1 MTEAKTQ
8 VMEVTGNQGI
18 RLLAIDLGA
27 SSGRV
32 MLGCYRDG
40 KVTVEEIHRFPNGPV
55 EVNGH
60 LHWDVQ
66 RLLEEI
72 KQGIAAAAAKYGPLR
87 SLSVDTWG
95 VDYGLLDEQGGLLD
109 APHHYRDQRA
119 ADFAS
124 VLEAALPPA
133 EQFKLT
139 GNQSSPINTV
149 YQLFADLMAK
159 AELRT
164 TARQLLLM
172 PDLFN
177 YMLSGVAVAEQTIW
191 STSGLLNPQ
200 STAPAAEVLH
210 RLGLPVTLVPRLV
223 PAGTVL
229 GELRPALQEE
239 LGSGPLQIIAGASH
253 DTASAVASIPY
264 GGFDS
269 NCTDASCVG
278 PGSADPS
285 NADLSSPDP
294 SSAGPDRPAGL
305 SPTLQDAAFISC
317 GTWSL
322 VGLETAEPILSDAAR
337 ASGFTNESGFG
348 GTNRLLKNITG
359 LWLLQ
364 ETQRCWA
371 EAGEPLSHQEAAEL
385 AGQLDR
391 PSACIAELD
400 PNDPLFSTP
409 GDMPLRIESYCIR
422 TGQPV
427 PQTRSEIIRSIL
439 ESLARSYADTI
450 RELEALTGRPMRCI
464 HMVGGGIQN
473 KLLCQ
478 LTADSTGKEVI
489 AGPVEASAIG
499 NLLVQL
505 TALGAVDPAEVPRVA
520 ARSCSTL
527 RYQPSLTHQ
536 N

>member
-1 MTEAKTQ
+1 MTEAETTDIGI
-8 VMEVTGNQGI
+8 TGNKDI
-18 RLLAIDLGA
+18 RLLAVDLGA

-32 MLGCYRDG
+32 MLGSYRDG
-40 KVTVEEIHRFPNGPV
+40 KVAVEEIHRFPNGAV
-55 EVNGH
+55 EMNGH
-60 LHWDVQ
+60 LHWDVH
-66 RLLEEI
+66 RLLQEI
-72 KQGIAAAAAKYGPLR
+72 KHGIAAAAARYGPLH

-95 VDYGLLDEQGGLLD
+95 VDYGLLDEQGELLY
-109 APHHYRDQRA
+109 APHHYRDQRMEDIA
-119 ADFAS
+119 P
-124 VLEAALPPA
+124 VLEAALPPVD
-133 EQFKLT
+133 QFNLT
-139 GNQSSPINTV
+139 GNQSGTINTV
-149 YQLFADLMAK
+149 YQLFADLHRAP
-159 AELRT
+159 ELRA
-164 TARQLLLM
+164 TARQLLMM
-172 PDLFN
+172 PDLFH
-177 YMLSGVAVAEQTIW
+177 YMLSGVAVGEQTIW

-200 STAPAAEVLH
+200 STAPSAEVLH
-210 RLGLPVTLVPRLV
+210 RLELPLELLPRLV

-239 LGSGPLQIIAGASH
+239 LGSGPLKIIAGASH

-264 GGFDS
+264 GDP
-269 NCTDASCVG
+269 G
-278 PGSADPS
+278 PSSADP
-285 NADLSSPDP
+285 DRI
-294 SSAGPDRPAGL
+294 AGIGPAL
-305 SPTLQDAAFISC
+305 RDAAFISC

-322 VGLETAEPILSDAAR
+322 VGLETAEPVLSDAAR
-337 ASGFTNESGFG
+337 AGGFTNESCFG

-364 ETQRCWA
+364 ETQRSWA

-391 PSACIAELD
+391 SKACIAMLD

-427 PQTRSEIIRSIL
+427 PQTRAEIIRSIL

-450 RELEALTGRPMRCI
+450 RELEVLTGRPVSCI

-478 LTADSTGKEVI
+478 LTADATGKDII
-489 AGPVEASAIG
+489 AGPAEASAIG
-499 NLLVQL
+499 NIVVQL
-505 TALGAVDPAEVPRVA
+505 TALGAVDPAEVRRVA
-520 ARSCSTL
+520 ARSCTTVQY
-527 RYQPSLTHQ
+527 RPIVPHR

>member
-8 VMEVTGNQGI
+8 AMDITGDPEI

-32 MLGCYRDG
+32 MLGSYRDG

-66 RLLEEI
+66 RLLQEI
-72 KQGIAAAAAKYGPLR
+72 KQGIAAAAASYGPLH

-95 VDYGLLDEQGGLLD
+95 VDYGLLDEQGELLD
-109 APHHYRDQRA
+109 VPHHYRDQRMT
-119 ADFAS
+119 DIAS

-159 AELRT
+159 LELRT
-164 TARQLLLM
+164 TAKQLLMM

-200 STAPAAEVLH
+200 STAPSAEVLR
-210 RLGLPVTLVPRLV
+210 RLELPAALLPRLV

-229 GELRPALQEE
+229 GELRTTLQEE

-264 GGFDS
+264 GGFS
-269 NCTDASCVG
+269 SSYAES
-278 PGSADPS
+278 S
-285 NADLSSPDP
+285 NADSGCVDP
-294 SSAGPDRPAGL
+294 GCGDQDRIDGFSDPL
-305 SPTLQDAAFISC
+305 PSAAFISC

-322 VGLETAEPILSDAAR
+322 VGLETAEPVLSDAAR
-337 ASGFTNESGFG
+337 ASGFTNESCFG

-364 ETQRCWA
+364 ETQRSWA

-391 PSACIAELD
+391 QGACIAELD

-427 PQTRSEIIRSIL
+427 PQTRAEIIRSIL

-450 RELEALTGRPMRCI
+450 RELEALTGRPVRCI

-478 LTADSTGKEVI
+478 LTADATGKYVI

-499 NLLVQL
+499 NILVQL
-505 TALGAVDPAEVPRVA
+505 TALGTIDPAEVRRVA

-527 RYQPSLTHQ
+527 RYQPSLSHQ

>member
-1 MTEAKTQ
+1 MTEAKT
-8 VMEVTGNQGI
+8 VEEITDAELTANQGI

-32 MLGCYRDG
+32 MLGSYRDG

-66 RLLEEI
+66 RLLQEI
-72 KQGIAAAAAKYGPLR
+72 KHGIAAAVASYGPLH

-95 VDYGLLDEQGGLLD
+95 VDYGLLDEQGGLLY
-109 APHHYRDQRA
+109 APHHYRDQRM
-119 ADFAS
+119 ADIALA
-124 VLEAALPPA
+124 LEAALPPA

-139 GNQSSPINTV
+139 GNQPSPINTV
-149 YQLFADLMAK
+149 YQLFADLKAK
-159 AELRT
+159 QELRA

-200 STAPAAEVLH
+200 STAPSAEVLR
-210 RLGLPVTLVPRLV
+210 RLELPVTLIPRLV

-239 LGSGPLQIIAGASH
+239 LCSGPLQIIAGASH

-264 GGFDS
+264 GEPGSSSSGPDQ
-269 NCTDASCVG
+269 TGGVG
-278 PGSADPS
+278 PA
-285 NADLSSPDP
+285 L
-294 SSAGPDRPAGL
+294 RE
-305 SPTLQDAAFISC
+305 AAFISC

-322 VGLETAEPILSDAAR
+322 VGLETAEPVLSDAAR
-337 ASGFTNESGFG
+337 ASGFTNESCFG

-364 ETQRCWA
+364 ETQRSWA

-427 PQTRSEIIRSIL
+427 PQTRAEIIRSIL

-450 RELEALTGRPMRCI
+450 RELEVLTGCPVRCI

-478 LTADSTGKEVI
+478 LTADATGKDVI

-499 NLLVQL
+499 NILVQL
-505 TALGAVDPAEVPRVA
+505 TALGAVDPAEVRRVA

-536 N
+536 S

>member
-1 MTEAKTQ
+1 MTEAA
-8 VMEVTGNQGI
+8 NQGI

-32 MLGCYRDG
+32 MLGSYRDG

-66 RLLEEI
+66 RLLQEI
-72 KQGIAAAAAKYGPLR
+72 KQGIAAAAASYGPLH

-95 VDYGLLDEQGGLLD
+95 VDYGLLDEQGGLLY
-109 APHHYRDQRA
+109 APHHYRDQRM
-119 ADFAS
+119 ADIAS
-124 VLEAALPPA
+124 ALEAALPPA

-149 YQLFADLMAK
+149 YQLFADLKAK
-159 AELRT
+159 PELRA

-177 YMLSGVAVAEQTIW
+177 YMLSGVAVAERTIW

-200 STAPAAEVLH
+200 STAPSAEVLR
-210 RLGLPVTLVPRLV
+210 RLELPVTLIPRLV

-294 SSAGPDRPAGL
+294 SSAGL
-305 SPTLQDAAFISC
+305 SPTLPSAAFISC

-322 VGLETAEPILSDAAR
+322 VGLETAEPVLSDAAR
-337 ASGFTNESGFG
+337 TSGFTNESCFG

-364 ETQRCWA
+364 ETQRSWA

-391 PSACIAELD
+391 PGACIAMLD

-427 PQTRSEIIRSIL
+427 PQTRAEIIRSIL

-450 RELEALTGRPMRCI
+450 RELEVLTGHPVRCI

-478 LTADSTGKEVI
+478 LTADATGTAII

-499 NLLVQL
+499 NILVQL
-505 TALGAVDPAEVPRVA
+505 TALGAVDPAEVRRVA
-520 ARSCSTL
+520 ARSYSTL
-527 RYQPSLTHQ
+527 RYQPSFSHQ

>member
-1 MTEAKTQ
+1 MTEAETSA
-8 VMEVTGNQGI
+8 MEVNTNEGI

-32 MLGCYRDG
+32 MLGSYTDG

-55 EVNGH
+55 EVDGH

-72 KQGIAAAAAKYGPLR
+72 KQGIAAAAAKYGPLH

-95 VDYGLLDEQGGLLD
+95 VDYGLLDEQGELLD
-109 APHHYRDQRA
+109 APHHYRDQRM
-119 ADFAS
+119 ADIAS
-124 VLEAALPPA
+124 ALEAALPPA

-149 YQLFADLMAK
+149 YQLYADLMAK
-159 AELRT
+159 PELRT
-164 TARQLLLM
+164 TARQLLMM

-200 STAPAAEVLH
+200 SAAPSAEVLR
-210 RLGLPVTLVPRLV
+210 RLELPAALLPRLV

-264 GGFDS
+264 GDYS
-269 NCTDASCVG
+269 
-278 PGSADPS
+278 
-285 NADLSSPDP
+285 P
-294 SSAGPDRPAGL
+294 SSSGPDRTGGVD
-305 SPTLQDAAFISC
+305 PTLRDAAFISC

-322 VGLETAEPILSDAAR
+322 VGLETAEPVLSEEAR
-337 ASGFTNESGFG
+337 TGGFTNESCFG

-364 ETQRCWA
+364 ETQRSWA

-391 PSACIAELD
+391 QGACIAELD

-427 PQTRSEIIRSIL
+427 PQTRAEIIRSIL

-450 RELEALTGRPMRCI
+450 RELEVLTGRPVRCI

-478 LTADSTGKEVI
+478 LTADATGKDII

-499 NLLVQL
+499 NILVQL
-505 TALGAVDPAEVPRVA
+505 AALGAVDPAEVRRVA
-520 ARSCSTL
+520 ARSCSTV

>member
-1 MTEAKTQ
+1 MTETKTQ

-32 MLGCYRDG
+32 LLGSYRDG

-72 KQGIAAAAAKYGPLR
+72 KQGIAAAAASYGPLH

-95 VDYGLLDEQGGLLD
+95 VDYGLLDEQGGLLY
-109 APHHYRDQRA
+109 APHHYRDQRM
-119 ADFAS
+119 ADIAS
-124 VLEAALPPA
+124 ALEAALPPA

-149 YQLFADLMAK
+149 YQLFADLMANP
-159 AELRT
+159 ELRT
-164 TARQLLLM
+164 TARQLLMM
-172 PDLFN
+172 PDLFH

-191 STSGLLNPQ
+191 STSGLLNLQ
-200 STAPAAEVLH
+200 STAPAAEVLR
-210 RLGLPVTLVPRLV
+210 RLELPETLIPRLV

-229 GELRPALQEE
+229 GELRPALQQE
-239 LGSGPLQIIAGASH
+239 LGSGPLKIIAGASH

-264 GGFDS
+264 GGF
-269 NCTDASCVG
+269 
-278 PGSADPS
+278 GSSYAESS
-285 NADLSSPDP
+285 NADSRCADP
-294 SSAGPDRPAGL
+294 GISDPDRIDGFSDPL
-305 SPTLQDAAFISC
+305 PSAAFISC

-322 VGLETAEPILSDAAR
+322 VGLETAEPVLSDAAR
-337 ASGFTNESGFG
+337 ASGFTNESCFG

-371 EAGEPLSHQEAAEL
+371 EAGNRSAIRKP
-385 AGQLDR
+385 
-391 PSACIAELD
+391 PSW
-400 PNDPLFSTP
+400 P
-409 GDMPLRIESYCIR
+409 GSW
-422 TGQPV
+422 TGPRRAS
-427 PQTRSEIIRSIL
+427 PCWTRMIRSSAHRAIC
-439 ESLARSYADTI
+439 
-450 RELEALTGRPMRCI
+450 RC
-464 HMVGGGIQN
+464 GLN
-473 KLLCQ
+473 P
-478 LTADSTGKEVI
+478 T
-489 AGPVEASAIG
+489 ASAPDSRCRRPGRRSSARFWRVWPGLMRIRS
-499 NLLVQL
+499 
-505 TALGAVDPAEVPRVA
+505 ASWRRSPAVRCA
-520 ARSCSTL
+520 AFTWSAAAFRTSCCA
-527 RYQPSLTHQ
+527 

>member
-1 MTEAKTQ
+1 MTEAQTSA
-8 VMEVTGNQGI
+8 VEVNSNEGI

-32 MLGCYRDG
+32 MLGSYSNG

-72 KQGIAAAAAKYGPLR
+72 KQGIAAAAAQYSPLH

-95 VDYGLLDEQGGLLD
+95 VDYGLLDERGELLD
-109 APHHYRDQRA
+109 ALHHYRDQRM
-119 ADFAS
+119 ADIAS
-124 VLEAALPPA
+124 ALEAALPPA

-139 GNQSSPINTV
+139 GNQSSTINTV

-159 AELRT
+159 PELRT
-164 TARQLLLM
+164 TARQLLMM

-191 STSGLLNPQ
+191 STSGLLNAQ
-200 STAPAAEVLH
+200 STAPSAEVLR
-210 RLGLPVTLVPRLV
+210 RLELPAALLPRLV

-229 GELRPALQEE
+229 GELRPELQQE

-264 GGFDS
+264 GGFGSSSAQASNTDS
-269 NCTDASCVG
+269 GC
-278 PGSADPS
+278 ADPGF
-285 NADLSSPDP
+285 
-294 SSAGPDRPAGL
+294 AGPARIGGFSDPL
-305 SPTLQDAAFISC
+305 PSAAFISC

-322 VGLETAEPILSDAAR
+322 VGLETAEPVLSDAAR
-337 ASGFTNESGFG
+337 ASGFTNECCFG

-364 ETQRCWA
+364 ETQRSWA
-371 EAGEPLSHQEAAEL
+371 EAGEPLSHQEAAEH

-391 PSACIAELD
+391 SSACIAELD

-427 PQTRSEIIRSIL
+427 PQTRAEIIRSIL

-450 RELEALTGRPMRCI
+450 RELEILTGRPVRCI

-478 LTADSTGKEVI
+478 LTADATGKDVI

-505 TALGAVDPAEVPRVA
+505 TALGVVDPAEVRSVA
-520 ARSCSTL
+520 ARSCSTV
-527 RYQPSLTHQ
+527 RYQPFLIHQ

>member
-1 MTEAKTQ
+1 MIETKTQ

-32 MLGCYRDG
+32 LLGSYRDG

-109 APHHYRDQRA
+109 APHHYRDQRM
-119 ADFAS
+119 ADIAS

-159 AELRT
+159 PELRT
-164 TARQLLLM
+164 TARQLLMM
-172 PDLFN
+172 PDLFH

-200 STAPAAEVLH
+200 STAPSAEVLR
-210 RLGLPVTLVPRLV
+210 RLELPVTLVPRLV

-239 LGSGPLQIIAGASH
+239 LGSGPLKIIAGASH

-264 GGFDS
+264 GGF
-269 NCTDASCVG
+269 
-278 PGSADPS
+278 GSSYAESS
-285 NADLSSPDP
+285 NADSRCADP
-294 SSAGPDRPAGL
+294 GISDPDRIDGFSDPL
-305 SPTLQDAAFISC
+305 PSAAFISC

-322 VGLETAEPILSDAAR
+322 VGLETAEPVLSDAAR
-337 ASGFTNESGFG
+337 ASGFTNESCFG

-364 ETQRCWA
+364 ETQRSWA

-391 PSACIAELD
+391 PGACIAMLD

-427 PQTRSEIIRSIL
+427 PQTRAEIIRSIL

-450 RELEALTGRPMRCI
+450 RELEALTGRPVRCI

-478 LTADSTGKEVI
+478 LTADATGKEVI

-505 TALGAVDPAEVPRVA
+505 TALGAVDPAEVRRVA